1 MIDLTPLREQ
11 LARNKSLDASI
22 IALVKDFAAKVEANK
37 GDPVAI
43 QEIVDSFRADN
54 DVLAAAVIEHTPA
67 APPA

>member
-1 MIDLTPLREQ
+1 MKASGIIVMRIAYA
-11 LARNKSLDASI
+11 LASASI